1 MLFKNKKLLFLA
13 LIALVVGFIVYDSA
27 SLPNAGDLKGNFK
40 EKAFYRNEN
49 NTGPIVRIYAVSVE
63 GEVWDEMKQ
72 YGDLMPYTK
81 YGTTTVY
88 FFDASQPV
96 PDKLNAAEPHFDGA
110 FEKNCIA
117 VYSKDQNGEV
127 SFKKLRGNL
136 KM

>member
-27 SLPNAGDLKGNFK
+27 SLPNVGDLKGNFK
-40 EKAFYRNEN
+40 EKAFYRNKN

-88 FFDASQPV
+88 FFDASRPA
-96 PDKLNAAEPHFDGA
+96 PDKLNASEPHFDA
-110 FEKNCIA
+110 SFEKNCVA

-127 SFKKLRGNL
+127 SFKAK
-136 KM
+136 K